1 MLQILLILAGLIIGI
16 IGVFRPEKRKG
27 LWKIMVISL
36 LVIAAIIQVI
46 IVRQKKKELEGIR
59 DYTYVSSLDQSGKP
73 LVAVGGVGVEFKYST
88 PISRI
93 MEATFTEKD
102 GEVYFKCDDE
112 SFKRYERTIHEH
124 PRFPFSYFA
133 MASCLQRRGD
143 NKWREY
149 ASKAISIFEITTKIG
164 GHKESHDEALKVL
177 LRSLND

>member
-1 MLQILLILAGLIIGI
+1 MLQILVILAGLIIGI
-16 IGVFRPEKRKG
+16 IGVLRPEKRKG
-27 LWKIMVISL
+27 LWKIIVISL
-36 LVIAAIIQVI
+36 LVIAAITQVI

-59 DYTYVSSLDQSGKP
+59 DYAYVSSLDPSGKS
-73 LVAVGGVGVEFKYST
+73 LVAGFGLKYST

-112 SFKRYERTIHEH
+112 SLKRYKRAIQEY
-124 PRFPFSYFA
+124 PRFPFSYYS
-133 MASCLQRRGD
+133 MADCLRARGD
-143 NKWREY
+143 NRWKEY

-177 LRSLND
+177 LRYLND

>member
-1 MLQILLILAGLIIGI
+1 MLQILVILAGLIIGI
-16 IGVFRPEKRKG
+16 IGVLRPEKRKG
-27 LWKIMVISL
+27 LWKITVISL

-59 DYTYVSSLDQSGKP
+59 DYAYVSSLDPSGKS
-73 LVAVGGVGVEFKYST
+73 LVAGFGLKYST

-112 SFKRYERTIHEH
+112 SFKLYERTIHEH
-124 PRFPFSYFA
+124 PRFPFSYVA
-133 MASCLQRRGD
+133 MAFCLQTRDD
-143 NKWREY
+143 NRWREY

-164 GHKESHDEALKVL
+164 GHKESHDKALKML